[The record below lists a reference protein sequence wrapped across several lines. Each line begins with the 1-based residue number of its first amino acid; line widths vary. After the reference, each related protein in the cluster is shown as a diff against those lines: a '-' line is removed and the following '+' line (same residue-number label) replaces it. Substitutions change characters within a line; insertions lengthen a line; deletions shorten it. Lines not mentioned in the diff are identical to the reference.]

1 MITIPTTYLDKRLT
15 MSKSFIYSGL
25 VYIYILCMLYIHTM
39 YDIYYIFIYIYI
51 KSLNS
56 PGNSIR

>member
-51 KSLNS
+51 Y
-56 PGNSIR
+56 